1 MKYVI
6 IDGQLQRDSSATRQW
21 SRRASR
27 AVPSDPEE
35 PKDVVAL
42 PREDHR
48 SVAEIIEG
56 LDETPEDVV

>member
-27 AVPSDPEE
+27 VVPSDPEE
-35 PKDVVAL
+35 PKDALAL
-42 PREDHR
+42 PREDR
-48 SVAEIIEG
+48 RTLAEVIEG
-56 LDETPEDVV
+56 LDEIPES